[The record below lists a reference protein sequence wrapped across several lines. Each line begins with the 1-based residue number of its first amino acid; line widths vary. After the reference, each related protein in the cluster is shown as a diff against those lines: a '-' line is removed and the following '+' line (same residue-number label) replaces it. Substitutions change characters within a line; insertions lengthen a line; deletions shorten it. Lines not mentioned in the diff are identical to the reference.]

1 MNQDC
6 GKHWRLQCLLPL
18 VAHLQP
24 VSNGLVA
31 RPHTIEHVNKFV
43 NKFDSS
49 CSNATHDISILVFAE
64 DINGRAQCTSQD
76 SGVLWIIVR
85 NGGPN
90 GNREWTYEE

>member
-31 RPHTIEHVNKFV
+31 RPHTIEHVNKFYPT
-43 NKFDSS
+43 FD
-49 CSNATHDISILVFAE
+49 NDTHDISVLVFAE
-64 DINGRAQCTSQD
+64 DIEGRAQCTTQD
-76 SGVLWIIVR
+76 SGVLCNYCKEWWL
-85 NGGPN
+85 N
-90 GNREWTYEE
+90 GNRERTYEE